1 MTVRRDPAAEEV
13 SQIGMEEEM
22 NWRKTSALAAGFL
35 MSLWLLATLAYS
47 FQYAK
52 FITVQDI
59 EKVTGLKGIVPVP
72 KGADADGDLNF
83 ALKDGKLLVSASFLP
98 ASAYVG
104 AKSSKEGFKSVYTG
118 IGEEAFIGPTGN
130 VPTYILVF
138 RKAAYTV
145 MINTELESETKARL
159 TLDQL
164 VALAKIIASRM

>member
-1 MTVRRDPAAEEV
+1 
-13 SQIGMEEEM
+13 MEADM
-22 NWRKTSALAAGFL
+22 NMRKISALAAA
-35 MSLWLLATLAYS
+35 LLLIFWVLSTLAYS

-72 KGADADGDLNF
+72 KSADADGDLNF
-83 ALKDGKLLVSASFLP
+83 ALKDGKLLLSASFLP

-104 AKSSKEGFKSVYTG
+104 AKSSREGFKSAYPG

-159 TLDQL
+159 SLDQL
-164 VALAKIIASRM
+164 VTLAKIIASRM